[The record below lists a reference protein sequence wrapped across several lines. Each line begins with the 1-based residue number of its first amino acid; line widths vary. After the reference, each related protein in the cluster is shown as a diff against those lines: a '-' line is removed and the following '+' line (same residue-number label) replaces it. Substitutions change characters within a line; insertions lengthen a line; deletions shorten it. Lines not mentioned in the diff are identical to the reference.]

1 MDFYDQIADSYAE
14 LTGASDRKGPAGR
27 FIKELT
33 CRFDIASAVDAACG
47 AGLFAIEL
55 AERGVQVVG
64 SDISSGMLKSAVRNA
79 SVAGIDSDLC
89 SWIQAP
95 MQELGDRVS
104 IRPDAIVCMGN
115 SIPHLLTDGDMKRTV
130 AGFATL
136 LAAGGVVAI
145 HLLNYA
151 RVLAGAERIVGI
163 TREGP
168 KEFVRFYDFDSEFIS
183 FNILEIEWGDAGRCS
198 HKLHTTSLR
207 PYMHSELIDA
217 LAAGG
222 FGNIEA
228 FGDLQFSPFD
238 PEASDTL
245 LLTAT
250 I

>member
-104 IRPDAIVCMGN
+104 IRPDAIV
-115 SIPHLLTDGDMKRTV
+115 TV